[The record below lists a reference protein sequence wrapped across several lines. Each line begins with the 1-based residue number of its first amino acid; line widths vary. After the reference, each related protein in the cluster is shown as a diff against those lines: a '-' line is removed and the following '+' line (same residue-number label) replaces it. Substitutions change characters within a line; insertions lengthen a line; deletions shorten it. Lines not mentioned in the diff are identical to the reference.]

1 MLRLNLKIWVKCR
14 KRVTRGGGGNC
25 ITYFTNDPLD
35 YLHIHKNTRIDLL
48 PFEQP
53 LPTIR
58 KKLLEK
64 YQRDISMDGCV
75 NEGLCVSSG
84 EGNDP
89 VG

>member
-1 MLRLNLKIWVKCR
+1 MGKMQK
-14 KRVTRGGGGNC
+14 TRYERGGGNC